1 MAGIDK
7 TYVDNYKDYKDVIDY
22 ARKTKFECPNGII
35 INLNDYL
42 YPEIYKEDFEKHL
55 KEFPGSSCPVMNTHE
70 EVDYF
75 LIKYCP
81 LKVIQDRM
89 EEVYS
94 TEYVYAIKNGQSKFD
109 KFVKSKPGKHY
120 RIIAKPTIYKQRKF
134 YNSYFH
140 EYVKLGY
147 RIRVEDMRYSDE
159 WDRWLENG
167 ELGIWNT
174 DVAYTNCKSFKSIIR
189 KIMSWELPIGS
200 IVKVY
205 GCYLENDFTLIIKK

>member
-7 TYVDNYKDYKDVIDY
+7 TYVNSYKDYKDIIDY

-42 YPEIYKEDFEKHL
+42 YSEITKEDFEKHL
-55 KEFPGSSCPVMNTHE
+55 KEFSGSSCPVMNTPE
-70 EVDYF
+70 GVDYF

-94 TEYVYAIKNGQSKFD
+94 TEYVYAIKNGQSEFD
-109 KFVKSKPGKHY
+109 KFVKSESGKHY
-120 RIIAKPTIYKQRKF
+120 RIIVKPTFYKQMKF
-134 YNSYFH
+134 YSNNLH
-140 EYVKLGY
+140 KYVKPGY
-147 RIRVEDMRYSDE
+147 KVYVEDMWYSDE
-159 WDRWLENG
+159 YDRWLEYG

-174 DVAYTNCKSFKSIIR
+174 NIANTNCKSFKSIIR
-189 KIMSWELPIGS
+189 KIMSWKLPIGS
-200 IVKVY
+200 IVKVCGY
-205 GCYLENDFTLIIKK
+205 YLENDFTLMITK

>member
-22 ARKTKFECPNGII
+22 AHKTKFECPNGII
-35 INLNDYL
+35 INLSDYL
-42 YPEIYKEDFEKHL
+42 YSEISKEDFEKHL
-55 KEFPGSSCPVMNTHE
+55 KEFPGSSCPVMNTPE

-89 EEVYS
+89 KEVYS

-120 RIIAKPTIYKQRKF
+120 QIIVKPTIYKQRKF
-134 YNSYFH
+134 YSNYFH
-140 EYVKLGY
+140 KYVKLGY
-147 RIRVEDMRYSDE
+147 KIHVEGMKYSDE
-159 WDRWLENG
+159 YDRWLENG

-174 DVAYTNCKSFKSIIR
+174 DVAHTNCKSFKSIIR
-189 KIMSWELPIGS
+189 KIMSLKLPIGS
-200 IVKVY
+200 IVKVC
-205 GCYLENDFTLIIKK
+205 GSYLENDFTLMITK

>member
-22 ARKTKFECPNGII
+22 ARKTKFECPNGTI
-35 INLNDYL
+35 INLSDYL
-42 YPEIYKEDFEKHL
+42 YPEISKEDFEKHL
-55 KEFPGSSCPVMNTHE
+55 KEFPGSSCPVLNTPE

-120 RIIAKPTIYKQRKF
+120 QIIVKPTIYKQRKL
-134 YNSYFH
+134 YSNYFH
-140 EYVKLGY
+140 KYVKLGY
-147 RIRVEDMRYSDE
+147 KIHVEGMRYSDE

-174 DVAYTNCKSFKSIIR
+174 DVAHTNCKSFKSIIR
-189 KIMSWELPIGS
+189 KIMSLKLPIGS
-200 IVKVY
+200 IVKVC
-205 GCYLENDFTLIIKK
+205 GSYLENDFTLMITK